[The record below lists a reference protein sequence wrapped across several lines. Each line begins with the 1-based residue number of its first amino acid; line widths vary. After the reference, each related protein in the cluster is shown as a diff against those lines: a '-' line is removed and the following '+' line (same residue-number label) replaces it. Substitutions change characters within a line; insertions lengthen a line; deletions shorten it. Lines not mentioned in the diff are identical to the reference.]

1 MRSTRRTGEHAG
13 LQGSGGTGHARSVTA
28 PLQPVVEPLA
38 TLPGLGVRRHV
49 CTAGP
54 RDRPFDEE
62 HAGISLALVQQGT
75 FTYRCRDRAHT
86 MVPGSVLLGAPGE
99 VFRCSH
105 EHSRGDVCLSL
116 HFAPELLSPILA
128 DAAAPGPVWAAPA
141 LPPRPR
147 VAALLRALART
158 CSEGQAIDELALE
171 LAAAVLG
178 ELGGRSAGPRESRA
192 PQPRDRARAA
202 AAALLV
208 DDDPGAAWTLGAL
221 AARVDLSAYHFL
233 RIFRGVIGVTPN
245 EYVIQARV
253 RAAAARL
260 VDDDAPVTEIALAV
274 GFGDL
279 SHFTRTFAR
288 AVGAPPGRYRA
299 LARRGELG
307 RLRPVESR

>member
-1 MRSTRRTGEHAG
+1 MDAPRRPA
-13 LQGSGGTGHARSVTA
+13 VD
-28 PLQPVVEPLA
+28 PLA
-38 TLPGLGVRRHV
+38 SLPGLGVRRYV

-54 RDRPFDEE
+54 RDRPFDEV
-62 HAGISLALVQQGT
+62 HGAITLALFQAGT

-99 VFRCSH
+99 VFCCSH
-105 EHSRGDVCLSL
+105 EHSRGDECLSL
-116 HFAPELLSPILA
+116 AFAPELLAPILA
-128 DAAAPGPVWAAPA
+128 DQAAPGAIWAASA

-147 VAALLRALART
+147 IAALLRAVART
-158 CSEGQAIDELALE
+158 CSEGQVLDELALE

-178 ELGGRSAGPRESRA
+178 ELAGRGPGAADERP

-202 AAALLV
+202 AAALHV
-208 DDDPGAAWTLGAL
+208 DAHPGERLTLADL
-221 AARVDLSAYHFL
+221 AAHVDLSPYHFL
-233 RIFRGVIGVTPN
+233 RIFRAVVGVPPN

-260 VDDDAPVTEIALAV
+260 LDDDAPVTEVALEV

-288 AVGAPPGRYRA
+288 AIGATPGRYRA
-299 LARRGELG
+299 MARRGELRRLG
-307 RLRPVESR
+307 RGA